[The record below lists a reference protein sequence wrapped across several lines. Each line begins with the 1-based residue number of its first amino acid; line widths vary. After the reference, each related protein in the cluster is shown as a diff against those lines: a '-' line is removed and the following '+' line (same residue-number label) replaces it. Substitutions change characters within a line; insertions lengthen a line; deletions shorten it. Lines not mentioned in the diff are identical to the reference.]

1 MKMKKKKE
9 LTKRQKEAMARHKK
23 AHGHSNKHIKMM
35 TDLMLKKNKTFTQA
49 HNMTMK
55 KIGK

>member
-1 MKMKKKKE
+1 MKKKE
-9 LTKRQKEAMARHKK
+9 LNKRQKEAMARHKK
-23 AHGHSNKHIKMM
+23 AHGHTNKHIKMM

-55 KIGK
+55 KIGM